1 MYTTLI
7 LTNTI
12 LIFFVILYKL
22 VQCYQYFSKNKKFS
36 IGRKEVT
43 YLKKDRSEI
52 FNSLI
57 NDINTVV
64 EWCVQNMYP
73 SESDTLRLLSNWKKI
88 KMYETNFMDHVAYVI
103 DKNKKFFL
111 CVSTPDGEDEDHN
124 TIRFVALHELAHM
137 MSASYGHNKEFNT
150 NFLHLLNVAVK
161 LKVYQ
166 PIDYSMSPT
175 RYCGTS
181 ITNSPCNSSS
191 CNKLLLGY

>member
-12 LIFFVILYKL
+12 LIIIVILYKL
-22 VQCYQYFSKNKKFS
+22 VECYQYFSKHTKIS
-36 IGRKEVT
+36 IGTKEVK
-43 YLKKDRSEI
+43 YLKKDRSKI

-150 NFLHLLNVAVK
+150 NHNTNRSTIRCRRHDTVVQESQIHLATHHHATNYCSV
-161 LKVYQ
+161 
-166 PIDYSMSPT
+166 ID
-175 RYCGTS
+175 
-181 ITNSPCNSSS
+181 
-191 CNKLLLGY
+191 